1 MVSSIAAGLLDW
13 FIRESE
19 TLDREGHKM
28 IKIVA
33 GMVLG
38 LVIGASCRWFDIP
51 LPGPPKLVGA
61 FLIVSIT
68 FGYLVTDKLITT
80 KFSSKGPALT
90 RDMCGGPNGEVIS
103 KRVS

>member
-1 MVSSIAAGLLDW
+1 
-13 FIRESE
+13 
-19 TLDREGHKM
+19 M

-68 FGYLVTDKLITT
+68 FGYLATDKLIV
-80 KFSSKGPALT
+80 KFSSRGPART
-90 RDMCGGPNGEVIS
+90 RDMCGGPNAMIS